1 MTRNEKQEASRAM
14 ERDRLARTIGFD
26 PLEAA
31 AALTE
36 ASHATSSRIAG
47 VADLDR
53 EIERL
58 QLEDAEQHYV
68 KTGIERLERLDHN
81 LDDLRSDD
89 EEEERFDD

>member
-1 MTRNEKQEASRAM
+1 MPCSENDRRAFA
-14 ERDRLARTIGFD
+14 RDRMARSIGFD

-36 ASHATSSRIAG
+36 ASHATSSRVAG

-58 QLEDAEQHYV
+58 QLEDAERHYV
-68 KTGIERLERLDHN
+68 ETGIECLERLDHN

-89 EEEERFDD
+89 EEGETEHV